1 MEKVNAL
8 EEKEFIETSV
18 SLLMKCSFYLL
29 NNLPLENQA
38 IASAYSRHGG
48 HGCATYGK
56 NSWQFVFLNPLN
68 RCLFNHF
75 YLK

>member
-48 HGCATYGK
+48 AWVRILWKKKLAIC
-56 NSWQFVFLNPLN
+56 FLESTKQMS
-68 RCLFNHF
+68 F
-75 YLK
+75 